1 MKGHNMSIS
10 LNTCIL
16 ILKEHHLL
24 KSSAVQ
30 DTVRTKMEYVSYDS
44 RDIKTDTLFFC
55 KGAGFRPTYLS
66 MAKTN
71 GANCYVAEQPYP
83 EGKGMH
89 ALIVRD
95 VSKAMALLSAAFF
108 RFPQDDLYVVA
119 VTGTKGKTTTAYFLK
134 GMLDQINDGKT
145 ALISSVNN
153 VVGQKKVDTFKSS
166 LTTPES
172 LDLFRDMRTAV
183 DNGMTHLVMEVS
195 SQAYKKNRVFG
206 LTYDLGF
213 FLNISPDHIGPN
225 EHPNFEDYLHCKL
238 QLLVNARKCIINAQT
253 NNFNEVYAAAT
264 TTTAPDSI
272 YLFADEDYTNPEL
285 KHPIDFRYSSEEIDM
300 ARTKFK
306 VLCVSDKAK
315 ELPIAGEYQL
325 KMLGDFNESN
335 GTAAVIGAGLA
346 GMAHDDAAKGI
357 STVTV
362 PGRMQTEITASHGVV
377 VVDYAHNEAS
387 MMALMGFMRREFN
400 NPKIIV
406 VVGAPGDKG
415 VSRRPGFSNSL
426 NAFADKVFLTTD
438 DPGFEDPKEIAEEI
452 DAGIDH
458 TKVDVTIELDRLK
471 AINDAISMANKGD
484 VVLICGKGEDGFQK
498 IRGVNTPYPSD
509 ITVAQQVINELED
522 QNGHFYS

>member
-1 MKGHNMSIS
+1 MSIS

-30 DTVRTKMEYVSYDS
+30 DTVITRMEYVSYDS
-44 RDIKTDTLFFC
+44 RDIQTNTLFFC

-66 MAKTN
+66 MAKDN

-95 VSKAMALLSAAFF
+95 VAKAMALLSAAFF
-108 RFPQDDLYVVA
+108 RFPQDDLYVIA
-119 VTGTKGKTTTAYFLK
+119 ITGTKGKTTTAYFLK
-134 GMLDQINDGKT
+134 GMLDQVNGGRT

-153 VVGQKKVDTFKSS
+153 VVGQKPEDTFKSS

-172 LDLFRDMRTAV
+172 LDLFRDMRNAV

-195 SQAYKKNRVFG
+195 SQAYKRNRVFG

-225 EHPNFEDYLHCKL
+225 EHPNFADYLHCKL

-253 NNFNEVYAAAT
+253 AHFNEVYAAAT
-264 TTTAPDSI
+264 TTTDPDSI
-272 YLFADEDYTNPEL
+272 YLFADEKFENPAL
-285 KHPIDFRYSSEEIDM
+285 PQIIDFRYSSEELDM

-306 VLCVSDKAK
+306 VSCISDQAK
-315 ELPIAGEYQL
+315 KLKIAGDYEL

-346 GMAHDDAAKGI
+346 GMEHDAAARGI
-357 STVTV
+357 RDVSV
-362 PGRMQTEITASHGVV
+362 PGRMQTEVTKDHGVV

-387 MMALMGFMRREFN
+387 MMALMGFMQREFD

-415 VSRRPGFSNSL
+415 VSRRPGFSKSL
-426 NAFADKVFLTTD
+426 NAYADKAFLTTD
-438 DPGFEDPKEIAEEI
+438 DPGFEDPLEICQEI

-458 TKVDVTIELDRLK
+458 SKVEVTIELDRQK
-471 AINDAISMANKGD
+471 AIHDAISMAKKGD
-484 VVLICGKGEDGFQK
+484 VVLVCGKGEDGFQK
-498 IRGVNTPYPSD
+498 VRGINTPYPSD
-509 ITVAQQVINELED
+509 ITVAQQIINELEGQD
-522 QNGHFYS
+522 EHFN

>member
-1 MKGHNMSIS
+1 MSIS

-30 DTVRTKMEYVSYDS
+30 DTVTARMEYVSYDS
-44 RDIKTDTLFFC
+44 RDIQTNTLFFC
-55 KGAGFRPTYLS
+55 KGEGFRPTYLS
-66 MAKTN
+66 MAKGN

-95 VSKAMALLSAAFF
+95 VSKAMALLTAAFF
-108 RFPQDDLYVVA
+108 HFPQDDLYVVA
-119 VTGTKGKTTTAYFLK
+119 ITGTKGKTTTAYFLK
-134 GMLDQINDGKT
+134 GMLDQFNGGKT

-153 VVGQKKVDTFKSS
+153 VVGQNKADTFKSS

-225 EHPNFEDYLHCKL
+225 EHPNFADYLHCKL

-253 NNFNEVYAAAT
+253 DHFEEVYAAAT

-272 YLFADEDYTNPEL
+272 YLFADEKFSNPAL
-285 KHPIDFRYSSEEIDM
+285 KQTIDFRYSTQEIDM
-300 ARTKFK
+300 IQTCFQL
-306 VLCVSDKAK
+306 LCVSPKAK
-315 ELPIAGEYQL
+315 KLPIAGNYKL

-346 GMAHDDAAKGI
+346 GLDHDIAAKGI
-357 STVTV
+357 GEVTV
-362 PGRMQTEITASHGVV
+362 PGRMQTEITKKHGTV

-387 MMALMGFMRREFN
+387 MMALMKFMQREFN

-415 VSRRPGFSNSL
+415 VSRRPGFSHSL
-426 NAFADKVFLTTD
+426 NAYATKAFLTTD
-438 DPGFEDPKEIAEEI
+438 DPGFEDPEKIAQEI

-458 TKVDVTIELDRLK
+458 SKVDVTIELDRQK
-471 AINDAISMANKGD
+471 AIYDAISMASKD
-484 VVLICGKGEDGFQK
+484 DIVLICGKGEDGFQK
-498 IRGVNTPYPSD
+498 VRGVNTPYPSD
-509 ITVAQQVINELED
+509 VTVAQQAINKLEN
-522 QNGHFYS
+522 QAGHFNS

>member
-1 MKGHNMSIS
+1 MSIS

-30 DTVRTKMEYVSYDS
+30 DTVITRMEYVSYDS
-44 RDIKTDTLFFC
+44 RDIQTNTLFFC

-66 MAKTN
+66 MAKDN

-95 VSKAMALLSAAFF
+95 VAKAMALLSAAFF
-108 RFPQDDLYVVA
+108 RFPQDDLYVIA
-119 VTGTKGKTTTAYFLK
+119 ITGTKGKTTTAYFLK
-134 GMLDQINDGKT
+134 RILDQVNGGRT

-153 VVGQKKVDTFKSS
+153 VVGQNPEDTFKSS

-172 LDLFRDMRTAV
+172 LDLFRDMRNAV

-195 SQAYKKNRVFG
+195 SQAYKRNRVFG

-225 EHPNFEDYLHCKL
+225 EHPNFADYLHCKL

-253 NNFNEVYAAAT
+253 AHFNEVYAAAT
-264 TTTAPDSI
+264 TTTDPDSI
-272 YLFADEDYTNPEL
+272 YLFADEKFENPAL
-285 KHPIDFRYSSEEIDM
+285 PQIIDFRYSSEELDM

-306 VLCVSDKAK
+306 VSCISDQAK
-315 ELPIAGEYQL
+315 KLKIAGDYEL

-346 GMAHDDAAKGI
+346 GMEHDAAARGI
-357 STVTV
+357 RDVSV
-362 PGRMQTEITASHGVV
+362 PGRMQTEVTKDHGVI

-387 MMALMGFMRREFN
+387 MMALMGFMQREFD

-415 VSRRPGFSNSL
+415 VSRRPGFSKSL
-426 NAFADKVFLTTD
+426 NAYADKAFLTTD
-438 DPGFEDPKEIAEEI
+438 DPGFEDPLEICQEI

-458 TKVDVTIELDRLK
+458 SKVDVTIELDRQK
-471 AINDAISMANKGD
+471 AIHDAISMAKKGD
-484 VVLICGKGEDGFQK
+484 VVLVCGKGEDGFQK
-498 IRGVNTPYPSD
+498 VRGINTPYPSD
-509 ITVAQQVINELED
+509 ITVAQQIINELEGQD
-522 QNGHFYS
+522 EHFN

>member
-1 MKGHNMSIS
+1 MSIS

-30 DTVRTKMEYVSYDS
+30 DTVITRMEYVSYDS
-44 RDIKTDTLFFC
+44 RDIQTNTLFFC

-66 MAKTN
+66 MAKDN

-95 VSKAMALLSAAFF
+95 VAKAMALLSAAFF
-108 RFPQDDLYVVA
+108 RFPQDDLYVIA
-119 VTGTKGKTTTAYFLK
+119 ITGTKGKTTTAYFLK
-134 GMLDQINDGKT
+134 GMLDQVNGGRT

-153 VVGQKKVDTFKSS
+153 VVGQKPEDTFKSS

-172 LDLFRDMRTAV
+172 LDLFRDMRNAV

-195 SQAYKKNRVFG
+195 SQAYKRNRVFG

-225 EHPNFEDYLHCKL
+225 EHPNFADYLHCKL

-253 NNFNEVYAAAT
+253 AHFNEVYAAAT
-264 TTTAPDSI
+264 TTTDPDSI
-272 YLFADEDYTNPEL
+272 YLFADEKFENPAL
-285 KHPIDFRYSSEEIDM
+285 PQIIDFRYSSEELDM

-306 VLCVSDKAK
+306 VSCISDQAK
-315 ELPIAGEYQL
+315 KLKIAGDYQL

-346 GMAHDDAAKGI
+346 GMEHDAAARGI
-357 STVTV
+357 RNVSV
-362 PGRMQTEITASHGVV
+362 PGRMQTEVTKDHGVV

-387 MMALMGFMRREFN
+387 MMALMGFMQREFN

-415 VSRRPGFSNSL
+415 VSRRPGFSKSL
-426 NAFADKVFLTTD
+426 NAYADKAFLTTD
-438 DPGFEDPKEIAEEI
+438 DPGFEDPLEICQEI

-458 TKVDVTIELDRLK
+458 SKVDVTIELDRQK
-471 AINDAISMANKGD
+471 AIRDAISMSKKGD
-484 VVLICGKGEDGFQK
+484 VVLVCGKGEDGFQK
-498 IRGVNTPYPSD
+498 VRGINTPYPSD
-509 ITVAQQVINELED
+509 INVAQQIINKLEGQD
-522 QNGHFYS
+522 EHFN

>member
-1 MKGHNMSIS
+1 MSIS

-30 DTVRTKMEYVSYDS
+30 DTVITQMEYVSYDS
-44 RDIKTDTLFFC
+44 RDIQTNTLFFC

-66 MAKTN
+66 MAKDN

-95 VSKAMALLSAAFF
+95 VAKAMALLSAAFF
-108 RFPQDDLYVVA
+108 QFPQDDLYVIA
-119 VTGTKGKTTTAYFLK
+119 ITGTKGKTTTAYFLK
-134 GMLDQINDGKT
+134 GILDQVNGGRT

-153 VVGQKKVDTFKSS
+153 VVGQNPEDTFKSS

-172 LDLFRDMRTAV
+172 LDLFRDMRNAV

-195 SQAYKKNRVFG
+195 SQAYKRNRVFG

-225 EHPNFEDYLHCKL
+225 EHPNFADYLHCKL

-253 NNFNEVYAAAT
+253 AHFNEVYAAAT
-264 TTTAPDSI
+264 TTTDPDSI
-272 YLFADEDYTNPEL
+272 YLFADEKFENPAL
-285 KHPIDFRYSSEEIDM
+285 PQIIDFRYSSEELDM

-306 VLCVSDKAK
+306 VSCISDQAK
-315 ELPIAGEYQL
+315 KLKIAGDYQL

-346 GMAHDDAAKGI
+346 GMEHDAIARGI
-357 STVTV
+357 RDVNV
-362 PGRMQTEITASHGVV
+362 PGRMQTEITKDHGVV

-387 MMALMGFMRREFN
+387 MMALMGFMQREFD

-415 VSRRPGFSNSL
+415 VSRRPGFSKSL
-426 NAFADKVFLTTD
+426 NAYADKAFLTTD
-438 DPGFEDPKEIAEEI
+438 DPGFEDPLEICQEI

-458 TKVDVTIELDRLK
+458 SKVDVTIELDRQK
-471 AINDAISMANKGD
+471 AIHDAISMAKKGD
-484 VVLICGKGEDGFQK
+484 VVLVCGKGEDGFQK
-498 IRGVNTPYPSD
+498 VRGINTPYPSD
-509 ITVAQQVINELED
+509 ITVAQQIINELEGQD
-522 QNGHFYS
+522 EHFN

>member
-1 MKGHNMSIS
+1 MSIS

-30 DTVRTKMEYVSYDS
+30 DTVRTRMEYVSYDS
-44 RDIKTDTLFFC
+44 RDIETDTLFFC

-66 MAKTN
+66 MAKDN

-95 VSKAMALLSAAFF
+95 VSKAMSLLSAAFF
-108 RFPQDDLYVVA
+108 RFPQDDLYVIGI
-119 VTGTKGKTTTAYFLK
+119 TGTKGKTSTAYFLK
-134 GMLDQINDGKT
+134 GMLDQVNGNRT
-145 ALISSVNN
+145 ALLSSVNN
-153 VVGQKKVDTFKSS
+153 VVGQKPEDTFKSS

-172 LDLFRDMRTAV
+172 LDLFRDMRNAA

-195 SQAYKKNRVFG
+195 SQAYKRNRVFG

-225 EHPNFEDYLHCKL
+225 EHPNFADYLHCKL

-253 NNFNEVYAAAT
+253 DHFNEIYAAAT
-264 TTTAPDSI
+264 TTTSPDSI
-272 YLFADEDYTNPEL
+272 YLFADEKFHNPEL
-285 KHPIDFRYSSEEIDM
+285 KETIDFRYSTEQLDLIQ
-300 ARTKFK
+300 TKFQ
-306 VLCVSDKAK
+306 VLCVSEKARK
-315 ELPIAGEYQL
+315 LQIAGDYCL

-346 GMAHDDAAKGI
+346 GMSHADAAKGI
-357 STVTV
+357 ANVTV
-362 PGRMQTEITASHGVV
+362 PGRMQTEITKDHGVV

-387 MMALMGFMRREFN
+387 MMALMGFMQREFD

-406 VVGAPGDKG
+406 VLGAPGDKG
-415 VSRRPGFSNSL
+415 LSRRPGFSKSL
-426 NAFADKVFLTTD
+426 NAYADKAFLTTD
-438 DPGFEDPKEIAEEI
+438 DPGFEDPLAICQEI

-458 TKVDVTIELDRLK
+458 SKVDVTIELDRQK
-471 AINDAISMANKGD
+471 AIHDAISMSRTGD
-484 VVLICGKGEDGFQK
+484 VVLICGKGEDPFQK
-498 IRGVNTPYPSD
+498 IRGVNTPYASD
-509 ITVAQQVINELED
+509 TVVAQQIINELEG
-522 QNGHFYS
+522 QNEHFR

>member
-1 MKGHNMSIS
+1 MSIS

-30 DTVRTKMEYVSYDS
+30 DTVITKMEYVSYDS
-44 RDIKTDTLFFC
+44 RDIQTNTLFFC

-66 MAKTN
+66 MAKDN

-95 VSKAMALLSAAFF
+95 VAKAMALLSAAFF

-119 VTGTKGKTTTAYFLK
+119 ITGTKGKTTTAYLLK
-134 GMLDQINDGKT
+134 GMLDQVNGGRT

-153 VVGQKKVDTFKSS
+153 VVGQKPEDTFKSS

-172 LDLFRDMRTAV
+172 LDLFRDMRNAV

-195 SQAYKKNRVFG
+195 SQAYKRNRVFG

-225 EHPNFEDYLHCKL
+225 EHPNFADYLHCKL

-253 NNFNEVYAAAT
+253 AHFNEVYAAAT
-264 TTTAPDSI
+264 TTTDPDSI
-272 YLFADEDYTNPEL
+272 YLFADEKFENPAL
-285 KHPIDFRYSSEEIDM
+285 QQTIDFRYSSEELDM
-300 ARTKFK
+300 ARTKFQI
-306 VLCVSDKAK
+306 LCVSDQAK
-315 ELPIAGEYQL
+315 KLKIAGAYQL

-335 GTAAVIGAGLA
+335 GTAAIIGAGLA
-346 GMAHDDAAKGI
+346 GMEHDAAARGI
-357 STVTV
+357 SNVSV
-362 PGRMQTEITASHGVV
+362 PGRMQTKTTKNHGIV

-387 MMALMGFMRREFN
+387 MMALMGFMQREFD

-415 VSRRPGFSNSL
+415 VSRRPGFSKSL
-426 NAFADKVFLTTD
+426 NAYANKAFLTTD
-438 DPGFEDPKEIAEEI
+438 DPGFEDPMEICQEI

-458 TKVDVTIELDRLK
+458 SKVDVTIELDRQK
-471 AINDAISMANKGD
+471 AIHDAISMSKKGD
-484 VVLICGKGEDGFQK
+484 VVLVCGKGEDGFQK
-498 IRGVNTPYPSD
+498 VRGVNTPYPSD
-509 ITVAQQVINELED
+509 INVAQHVIDQLEE
-522 QNGHFYS
+522 

>member
-1 MKGHNMSIS
+1 MSIS

-30 DTVRTKMEYVSYDS
+30 DTVTTRMEYVSYDS
-44 RDIKTDTLFFC
+44 RDIQTNTLFFC

-66 MAKTN
+66 MAKDN

-95 VSKAMALLSAAFF
+95 VAKAMALLSAAFF
-108 RFPQDDLYVVA
+108 RFPQDDLYVIA
-119 VTGTKGKTTTAYFLK
+119 ITGTKGKTTTAYFLK
-134 GMLDQINDGKT
+134 GMLDQVNGGRT

-153 VVGQKKVDTFKSS
+153 VVGQKPEDTFKSS

-172 LDLFRDMRTAV
+172 LDLFRDMRNAV

-195 SQAYKKNRVFG
+195 SQAYKRNRVFG

-225 EHPNFEDYLHCKL
+225 EHPNFADYLHCKL

-253 NNFNEVYAAAT
+253 AHFNEVYAAAT
-264 TTTAPDSI
+264 TTTDPDSI
-272 YLFADEDYTNPEL
+272 YLFADEKFENPAL
-285 KHPIDFRYSSEEIDM
+285 PQIIDFRYSSEELDM

-306 VLCVSDKAK
+306 VSCISDQAK
-315 ELPIAGEYQL
+315 KLKIAGDYEL

-346 GMAHDDAAKGI
+346 GMEHDAAARGI
-357 STVTV
+357 RDVSV
-362 PGRMQTEITASHGVV
+362 PGRMQTEVTKDHGVV

-387 MMALMGFMRREFN
+387 MMALMGFMQREFD

-415 VSRRPGFSNSL
+415 VSRRPGFSKSL
-426 NAFADKVFLTTD
+426 NAYADKAFLTTD
-438 DPGFEDPKEIAEEI
+438 DPGFEDPLEICQEI

-458 TKVDVTIELDRLK
+458 SKVDVTIELDRQK
-471 AINDAISMANKGD
+471 AIHDAISMAKKGD
-484 VVLICGKGEDGFQK
+484 VVLVCGKGEDGFQK
-498 IRGVNTPYPSD
+498 VRGINTPYPSD
-509 ITVAQQVINELED
+509 ITVAQQIINELEGQD
-522 QNGHFYS
+522 EHFN